1 MMTAERLL
9 LVDGTG
15 LFYRSFYGIKGLCTR
30 DGQPSNAVYGFVRA
44 VHQIL
49 QQWRPSHAAVV
60 WDAGVPA
67 ARRALLPEYK
77 AQRPPMP
84 DGLKVQYPL
93 VAEFLERARIPLL
106 RVEGEEAD
114 DVLASAVHRAAD
126 VPEVL
131 IVSADKDL
139 FQLVNERVFIV
150 SAAKDEHR
158 MDAAAVVEKTGVRP
172 GQIVDWL
179 ALTGDSADNI
189 PGVEGLGPKTAAR
202 LLAQFGA
209 LEALWTRLDEVE
221 PVRVRV
227 RLAASRDLVGR
238 NLKLVALRR
247 DLDCLPDW
255 DAMAV
260 RPEDPD
266 RLRAFYE
273 RMEFHSLVKSLA
285 EGSSGA
291 EQPRS
296 LSLRQGE
303 LF

>member
-1 MMTAERLL
+1 MSVERLL

-15 LFYRSFYGIKGLCTR
+15 LFYRSFYGIKGLSTR
-30 DGQPSNAVYGFVRA
+30 DGQPTNAVYGFIRA
-44 VHQIL
+44 IHQIL

-67 ARRALLPEYK
+67 ARKALLPEYK

-84 DGLKVQYPL
+84 EGLKVQYPL

-114 DVLASAVHRAAD
+114 DVLASVVHRASDAS
-126 VPEVL
+126 EVL
-131 IVSADKDL
+131 IISADKDL
-139 FQLVNERVFIV
+139 LQLVGDRVFIV
-150 SAAKDEHR
+150 GAAKDEHR
-158 MDAAAVVEKTGVRP
+158 MDAAAVLEKTGVRP

-179 ALTGDSADNI
+179 ALTGDGADNI

-202 LLAQFGA
+202 LLDRFGD

-221 PVRVRV
+221 PARIRE
-227 RLAASRDLVGR
+227 RLAASRETVDR
-238 NLKLVALRR
+238 NRKMVMLRR

-255 DAMAV
+255 DSMSV
-260 RPEDPD
+260 RPEEPD
-266 RLRAFYE
+266 RLRPFYE
-273 RMEFHSLVKSLA
+273 RLEFHSLVKSTT
-285 EGSSGA
+285 
-291 EQPRS
+291 
-296 LSLRQGE
+296 QGE